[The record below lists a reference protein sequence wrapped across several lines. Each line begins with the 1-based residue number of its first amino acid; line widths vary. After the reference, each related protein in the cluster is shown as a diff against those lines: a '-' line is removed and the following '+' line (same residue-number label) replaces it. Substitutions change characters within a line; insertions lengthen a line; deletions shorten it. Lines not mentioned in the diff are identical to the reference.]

1 MSASKDVR
9 ASPFSGKGAS
19 FIHLQRWL
27 MMLGKTKAALQYLF
41 WKADEG
47 VLNLDDCTAGAHA
60 WPAWPF
66 MCSCCSSPV

>member
-47 VLNLDDCTAGAHA
+47 VLNLDDCI
-60 WPAWPF
+60 PATNVPNGREY
-66 MCSCCSSPV
+66 SA